1 MMIYRFGQFALN
13 PELRVLYRGSEP
25 VVLPRKCLE
34 TLVLLIRHREQIMS
48 KDELMATLWPDTAVE
63 EANLTQNVSTL
74 RKALGD
80 DPKQHRYIARASGRG
95 YSFVATVAEVQGPGL
110 PSSKAGSRWPRTRLY

>member
-13 PELRVLYRGSEP
+13 PELHVLYRGSEP

-34 TLVLLIRHREQIMS
+34 TLVVLIRHCGQIMS

-80 DPKQHRYIARASGRG
+80 DPKQHRYIATVSGRG
-95 YSFVATVAEVQGPGL
+95 YSRSSGTGPPIFEG
-110 PSSKAGSRWPRTRLY
+110 GE